1 MFIILL
7 ERLNQLLVVASHHNH
22 FQYCSVHQLYQ
33 LLWWQKKKLLVFVAS
48 LLNILCGKTFFLFES
63 MMQKCFKSL
72 FSIHSLQNFVVDN
85 RNIELKKP
93 HRLLFSLFWPFFFG
107 AISWLVK
114 YDYVM
119 FSLARSRSEFACS
132 PSKGQFPLGEFI
144 RAKRKAARLFSKR
157 KSLFNFH
164 YTAKSFGAFFI
175 YHLKKKTGV
184 GRWLEF
190 LIVKNC

>member
-1 MFIILL
+1 MM
-7 ERLNQLLVVASHHNH
+7 
-22 FQYCSVHQLYQ
+22 
-33 LLWWQKKKLLVFVAS
+33 KKS
-48 LLNILCGKTFFLFES
+48 
-63 MMQKCFKSL
+63 FKSL

-85 RNIELKKP
+85 QNIQLKNTS
-93 HRLLFSLFWPFFFG
+93 RLLFSYFDFLILKLFQ
-107 AISWLVK
+107 K

-119 FSLARSRSEFACS
+119 FSLARSRSEFAYS

-144 RAKRKAARLFSKR
+144 RAKRKAAQLFSKR

-164 YTAKSFGAFFI
+164 YAAKSFGAFFI